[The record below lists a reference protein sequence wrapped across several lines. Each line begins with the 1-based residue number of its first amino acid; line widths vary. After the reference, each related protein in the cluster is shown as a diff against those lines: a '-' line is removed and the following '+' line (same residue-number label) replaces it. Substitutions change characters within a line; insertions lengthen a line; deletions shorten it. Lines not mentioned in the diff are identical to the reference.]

1 MKTSKHCL
9 ERQDWDLRLQ
19 VADCAPVNAQT
30 DTRADRPHLLKQVW
44 LRVINLLVS
53 NTELQVWQAMTDEGH
68 LIWQAYDPVS
78 HELVTRGSEDEMRA
92 WIETRYY
99 NQAETSEMWQ
109 QRQYQ
114 LSLLR

>member
-1 MKTSKHCL
+1 MKTSKPYL

-19 VADCAPVNAQT
+19 VADCALVNQA
-30 DTRADRPHLLKQVW
+30 DTRADRPHLLKQLW
-44 LRVINLLVS
+44 RRVINLLVS
-53 NTELQVWQAMTDEGH
+53 NTELQVWQTTTEDGH

-78 HELVTRGSEDEMRA
+78 HELVIRGSEDDMRA